1 MSKRRARRPAR
12 PHQKDAAPP
21 ETQAGGVVGGN
32 NVVAV
37 GGAVTG
43 ATIATIATGDGS
55 APLSPPDDEG
65 IDYSD
70 IPDVGDDDAYW
81 KGGRVGPVLP
91 VKAAERPS

>member
-1 MSKRRARRPAR
+1 MPKRRARRPAR
-12 PHQKDAAPP
+12 PRTDQD
-21 ETQAGGVVGGN
+21 EQAGKYNIQIGRNIHG
-32 NVVAV
+32 VAV
-37 GGAVTG
+37 GSHQRAEVVF
-43 ATIATIATGDGS
+43 DRP
-55 APLSPPDDEG
+55 APAPPDSEG